1 MNIFKRLAAL
11 EAQNANLALK
21 CAELAALITTANDEY
36 SKLEKRLED
45 ITPNI
50 IDQFGDIER
59 FEEGVNNILLYS
71 AGNKGGDG

>member
-1 MNIFKRLAAL
+1 MNVFKRLAEL
-11 EAQNANLALK
+11 EKQNASLALK
-21 CAELAALITTANDEY
+21 CAELEKLIAALTDEHA
-36 SKLEKRLED
+36 KLEKRLED

-50 IDQFGDIER
+50 LDQFGDIER

>member
-21 CAELAALITTANDEY
+21 CAELEKLIAALTDEHA
-36 SKLEKRLED
+36 KLEKRLED

-50 IDQFGDIER
+50 LDQFGDIER